1 MQQVLIGLA
10 MPMSE
15 DRSILRQ
22 SLVPHL
28 LEAVKHNNARQSDS
42 IALYETG
49 SVFLSKGE
57 GRITG

>member
-1 MQQVLIGLA
+1 

-57 GRITG
+57 GNYRMSRSA